1 MAESG
6 PAGPGPRVTYT
17 ILQRWVRQ
25 HHGFSPLP
33 AWIAHVK
40 ALAGLEPRRAANRR
54 GERRT
59 LCPADK
65 QPAIVA
71 ALQHFGVISRPPT
84 GPQ

>member
-1 MAESG
+1 VTGRPSG
-6 PAGPGPRVTYT
+6 SGPRVTYHL
-17 ILQRWVRQ
+17 LQRWVRQ

-40 ALAGLEPRRAANRR
+40 ALSGLQPRRAANRH

-71 ALQHFGVISRPPT
+71 ALQHFGVINQQPMEPR
-84 GPQ
+84 